1 MFRVQESRPVEVKA
15 RLNVDRFIKLWI
27 RNWSPGET
35 LERRRAFGRRVYN
48 RVPVCAVFSI

>member
-1 MFRVQESRPVEVKA
+1 MFRVQESRPIEVKA